1 MTTIHTI
8 LQQLRSLSQDQLQ
21 KGKLFERM
29 IAQFLRTDPQYA
41 NRLDAVWMWNEWPG
55 RWKEDNTGID
65 LVAREKDT
73 GNYWA
78 IQCKFYDPGTP
89 IKKEHI
95 REPLI

>member
-8 LQQLRSLSQDQLQ
+8 LEQFRSLSKDQLQ

-41 NRLDAVWMWNEWPG
+41 KRLDTVWMWSEWPG

-65 LVAREKDT
+65 LVARERRSVT
-73 GNYWA
+73 ASALSW
-78 IQCKFYDPGTP
+78 C
-89 IKKEHI
+89 
-95 REPLI
+95 R